1 MKSLEIVGLSGLYLF
16 SFTAVLGIA
25 GANIGLLLMLIAM
38 LPQLPEV
45 WRRYRSSR
53 VVLCI
58 LLGVVYIIASAA
70 AAAYFLPETLSHQ
83 WDQVLRW
90 GDLSLILLVAWWL
103 KDDPKRF
110 YISFVLFAAGAF
122 VRIFTFMPWD
132 SIWDVLDGSY
142 RPWGFGLWHISFSSY
157 LVVILLGLFLFARR
171 WILSVT
177 SRWGRLL
184 VFLLLLFSLL
194 ICIEAILISKSR
206 GTWLAA
212 LLVLPVV
219 LLLYSRTLLRSKSGL
234 SMVRIAAAAGVVVVL
249 LGFVFSSQLSG
260 VLERATQEQETYRS
274 LLEDDVSK
282 VPTSSVGIRI
292 HLWHYGVQKW
302 LERPLFGWGT
312 GTEAYLMEKKWES
325 GIYGDN
331 SYTPPHFHNIYLE
344 LLVRF
349 GLFGLLVVASVIW
362 LIYRQVWIRYRAGEL
377 PADWF
382 YFLTGT
388 LFFSMVWGCFDMR
401 IVKWDYRDFVL
412 LFFGAALIMSRPF
425 AEKDFFRKMNQER
438 M

>member
-1 MKSLEIVGLSGLYLF
+1 MKPLEIVGLSGLYLF

-38 LPQLPEV
+38 LPQLPDV
-45 WRRYRSSR
+45 WRCYRSSR
-53 VVLCI
+53 VVHLI
-58 LLGVVYIIASAA
+58 LLGVVYIVVSASVAG
-70 AAAYFLPETLSHQ
+70 YFLPETVNHQ

-90 GDLSLILLVAWWL
+90 GDLALILLVAWWL
-103 KDDPKRF
+103 KGDPRRF
-110 YISFVLFAAGAF
+110 YISFMLFAMGAF
-122 VRIFTFMPWD
+122 TRIFTFMPWEN
-132 SIWDVLDGSY
+132 IWSVLDGTY
-142 RPWGFGLWHISFSSY
+142 HPLGFGLWHISFSSY
-157 LVVILLGLFLFARR
+157 LVVILLGLFVFARR
-171 WILSVT
+171 WISSV
-177 SRWGRLL
+177 SGRWGRLL
-184 VFLLLLFSLL
+184 ISLLLLLSML

-206 GTWLAA
+206 GTWIAA

-219 LLLYSRTLLRSKSGL
+219 LLLYGRALLRSKSGI
-234 SMVRIAAAAGVVVVL
+234 SIARMAAAIGVALVVM
-249 LGFVFSSQLSG
+249 GFVFSSQLSG
-260 VLERATQEQETYRS
+260 VLDRATQEQETFRL

-302 LERPLFGWGT
+302 LERPLLGWGV
-312 GTEAYLMEKKWES
+312 GSEEYLMKEKWVAGVWGKN
-325 GIYGDN
+325 Y
-331 SYTPPHFHNIYLE
+331 YTPPHFHNIYLE

-349 GLFGLLVVASVIW
+349 GVVGFLLVASIVW

-388 LFFSMVWGCFDMR
+388 LAFSTVWGCFDIR

-412 LFFGAALIMSRPF
+412 LFFGAALMMSRSF
-425 AEKDFFRKMNQER
+425 AEKDFFKKLER
-438 M
+438 GRV